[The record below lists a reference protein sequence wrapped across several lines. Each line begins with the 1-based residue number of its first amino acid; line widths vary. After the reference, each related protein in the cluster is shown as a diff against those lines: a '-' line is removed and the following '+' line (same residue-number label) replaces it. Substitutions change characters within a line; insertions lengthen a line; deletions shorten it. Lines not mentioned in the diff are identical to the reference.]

1 MAFRNFYLIE
11 SEKEAEKKFDFRH
24 LDSLETFEERIKY
37 CKENLEQIGKG
48 SSRLVF
54 NLSKNSVLKL
64 AWNVKGLEQNIL
76 ESSDQIHKLFG
87 DLVPAL
93 KKKSSGDKIYW
104 IVMEKAKPVDEQ
116 TFEKISKIPFKT
128 FQKAMKE
135 MKLVN
140 YKEKKDVS
148 EETKKLLK
156 TSHFLDLVQD
166 LTFSLGLLVGDVI
179 KTSSWGTI
187 GNRLVIL
194 DPGLSLLIFRSL
206 YHKKHRK

>member
-11 SEKEAEKKFDFRH
+11 SEKLAESKFNFSH
-24 LDSLETFEERIKY
+24 LDSLETFEEKIKY
-37 CKENLEQIGKG
+37 CKENLVQIGKG

-54 NLSKNSVLKL
+54 DLSKNSVLKL
-64 AWNVKGLEQNIL
+64 AWNEKGLGQNLMEQ
-76 ESSDQIHKLFG
+76 SDQIHKLFG
-87 DLVPAL
+87 DMVPAL
-93 KKKSSGDKIYW
+93 KKKCQGDKIYW
-104 IVMEKAKPVDEQ
+104 IVMEKAKPVDEE

-128 FQKAMKE
+128 FQKAMTE

-148 EETKKLLK
+148 EETKELLK

-194 DPGLSLLIFRSL
+194 DTGLQKDFFNTF
-206 YHKKHRK
+206 YKKHRK

>member
-11 SEKEAEKKFDFRH
+11 SEKLAESKFNFAN
-24 LDSLETFEERIKY
+24 LDSLETFEEKIKY
-37 CKENLEQIGKG
+37 CKENLNQIGKG

-64 AWNVKGLEQNIL
+64 AWNEKGLQQNQL

-93 KKKSSGDKIYW
+93 KRKCKGAEIYW
-104 IVMEKAKPVDEQ
+104 IVMEKAKPVDEE

-148 EETKKLLK
+148 EETKELLK

-194 DPGLSLLIFRSL
+194 DVGLSKIIFNSL
-206 YHKKHRK
+206 YKKHRK

>member
-11 SEKEAEKKFDFRH
+11 SEKLAESKFNFVH
-24 LDSLETFEERIKY
+24 LDSLETFEEKIKF
-37 CKENLEQIGKG
+37 CKENLNQIGKG

-54 NLSKNSVLKL
+54 DLSKNSVLKL
-64 AWNVKGLEQNIL
+64 AWNEKGLGQNLMEQ
-76 ESSDQIHKLFG
+76 SDQIHKLFG
-87 DLVPAL
+87 DMVPAL
-93 KKKSSGDKIYW
+93 KKKCKGDKIYW
-104 IVMEKAKPVDEQ
+104 LVMEKAKPVDEE

-148 EETKKLLK
+148 EETKELLK

-179 KTSSWGTI
+179 KTSSWGKI

-194 DPGLSLLIFRSL
+194 DTGLQKDFFNTF
-206 YHKKHRK
+206 YKKHRK

>member
-1 MAFRNFYLIE
+1 
-11 SEKEAEKKFDFRH
+11 
-24 LDSLETFEERIKY
+24 
-37 CKENLEQIGKG
+37 
-48 SSRLVF
+48 
-54 NLSKNSVLKL
+54 
-64 AWNVKGLEQNIL
+64 
-76 ESSDQIHKLFG
+76 
-87 DLVPAL
+87 
-93 KKKSSGDKIYW
+93 
-104 IVMEKAKPVDEQ
+104 
-116 TFEKISKIPFKT
+116 
-128 FQKAMKE
+128 MKE

>member
-11 SEKEAEKKFDFRH
+11 SEKVAESKFNFDH
-24 LDSLETFEERIKY
+24 LDSLETFEEKIKY

-54 NLSKNSVLKL
+54 TLTSKTVLKL
-64 AWNVKGLEQNIL
+64 AWNKKGLEQNTL

-93 KKKSSGDKIYW
+93 KKKCKGDEIYW

-140 YKEKKDVS
+140 YKEKEDVS

-156 TSHFLDLVQD
+156 SSHFLDLVQD

>member
-11 SEKEAEKKFDFRH
+11 SEKLAESKFNFVH
-24 LDSLETFEERIKY
+24 LDSLETFEEKIKF
-37 CKENLEQIGKG
+37 CKENLNQIGKG

-54 NLSKNSVLKL
+54 DLSKNSVLKL
-64 AWNVKGLEQNIL
+64 AWNEKGLGQNLMEQ
-76 ESSDQIHKLFG
+76 SDQIHKLFG

-93 KKKSSGDKIYW
+93 KKKCQGDKIYW
-104 IVMEKAKPVDEQ
+104 IVMEKAKPVDEE

-148 EETKKLLK
+148 EETKELLK

-179 KTSSWGTI
+179 KTSSWGKI

-194 DPGLSLLIFRSL
+194 DPGLQKDFFNTF
-206 YHKKHRK
+206 YKKHRK

>member
-1 MAFRNFYLIE
+1 
-11 SEKEAEKKFDFRH
+11 
-24 LDSLETFEERIKY
+24 
-37 CKENLEQIGKG
+37 
-48 SSRLVF
+48 
-54 NLSKNSVLKL
+54 L
-64 AWNVKGLEQNIL
+64 AWNEKGLGQNLMEQ
-76 ESSDQIHKLFG
+76 SDQIHKLFG

-93 KKKSSGDKIYW
+93 KKKCQGDKIYW
-104 IVMEKAKPVDEQ
+104 IVMEKAKPVDEE

-148 EETKKLLK
+148 EETKELLK

-179 KTSSWGTI
+179 KTSSWGKI

-194 DPGLSLLIFRSL
+194 DPGLQKDFFNTF
-206 YHKKHRK
+206 YKKHRK